1 MTKTNPSEAQSF
13 TFKAETKQLLN
24 ILIHSLY
31 KDREVFLREMLSN
44 ASDALNRIRFEM
56 LTDHNVLDP
65 DAELCI
71 RIKPDKEAATLTIQD
86 TGIGMTKD
94 EIIENLGTIA
104 QSGARNFIEAAKD
117 KNVDLTQ
124 VIGQFGVGF
133 YSVFMVADWVRV
145 TSRSYKP
152 RAKAV
157 SWYATGEDN
166 FEISPTVMKERG
178 TKIEIKLKED
188 AKEFAEEYRL
198 KNIIHKHSDYIG
210 FPIYVGDDEKQVNK
224 QTSLWRTSKS
234 DLTEEQYKDFYRQVT
249 LDFEDPLTH
258 IHVITDA
265 PVQLYALLY
274 IPGKGERGFLSLRK
288 EDGIKLYSRNI
299 LIDEYNK
306 DLLPDYLRFV
316 QGVVDSEDLPLNVSR
331 ETVQS
336 VGLMPSLKKIITGQ
350 VMKELERLAKDDKEK
365 YETFWSEFGVYL
377 KQGIAANPVDVES
390 IQPLLRFKTTLHP
403 DTWSSLEDYTGRMKD
418 GQKEIYYIVGED
430 PRSVLLSP
438 HLDYFQSQGTEVLL
452 LTDPMDSF
460 MLMGLRKYKDFE
472 LKNVA
477 GSDIETPEKPEEKA
491 ETEKI
496 PDDDFNSLIERF
508 KGVLGERV
516 TDVRAS
522 KRLSQSVARLVD
534 PDGSLNPEMQ
544 RVYKFLG
551 KEYEVP
557 KKILELNPSH
567 AILKNLVG
575 MGPESELQDLI
586 IEQIYDSALLVEGL
600 HPDPSSMAPRI
611 QQIIEAALNK

>member
-1 MTKTNPSEAQSF
+1 MTDANQAVAQSF

-31 KDREVFLREMLSN
+31 KDRDVFLREMLSN

-56 LTDHNVLDP
+56 LTNQNVLDP
-65 DAELCI
+65 DAELRI
-71 RIKPDKEAATLTIQD
+71 RITADKEAGTLTIQD

-104 QSGARNFIEAAKD
+104 QSGARNFIEATKD
-117 KNVDLTQ
+117 KSVDLTQ

-166 FEISPTVMKERG
+166 FEISPAEMGERG

-198 KNIIHKHSDYIG
+198 KNIIG
-210 FPIYVGDDEKQVNK
+210 FPIYVGEEEKQVNK

-234 DLTEEQYKDFYRQVT
+234 EVTEEQYKDFYRQVT
-249 LDFEDPLTH
+249 LDFEDPLLH
-258 IHVITDA
+258 IHTITDA
-265 PVQLYALLY
+265 PVQIYALLY
-274 IPGKGERGFLSLRK
+274 IPRKGERGILSMRK
-288 EDGIKLYSRNI
+288 EDGLQLYSRNI

-336 VGLMPSLKKIITGQ
+336 VGLMPRLKKVVTGQ
-350 VMKELERLAKDDKEK
+350 VMKDLENLAKNDKEK
-365 YETFWSEFGVYL
+365 YETFWQEFGVYL
-377 KQGIAANPVDVES
+377 KQGIAANPVDVDN
-390 IQPLLRFKTTLHP
+390 IQPLLRFKTTQQP
-403 DTWSSLEDYTGRMKD
+403 DSWSSLEEYVGRMKD
-418 GQKEIYYIVGED
+418 EQKEIYYIVGED
-430 PRSVLLSP
+430 PKSVLLSP

-452 LTDPMDSF
+452 LTEPMDSF
-460 MLMGLRKYKDFE
+460 MLMGLQKYKDFE
-472 LKNVA
+472 FKNVA
-477 GSDIETPEKPEEKA
+477 QADVETPEKAEEKSEA
-491 ETEKI
+491 EKI
-496 PDDDFNSLIERF
+496 PDDDFNSLIGRF
-508 KGVLGERV
+508 KEVLGERV

-534 PDGSLNPEMQ
+534 PDGSPNPELQ
-544 RVYKFLG
+544 RVYKYLG
-551 KEYEVP
+551 KEYEIP

-567 AILKNLVG
+567 TILKNLVG
-575 MGPESELQDLI
+575 LSSNSDLQNLI